1 MMENIA
7 NAFNGLIEVIKDQ
20 KCNKHAKPIHYV
32 KELKTGEVFCP
43 VCQLAKETDSQLE
56 EMQKNMITRAH
67 RDFLQENSLIDRA
80 STFGYRFDNFE
91 YKLGSLEEQAY
102 KQARQIAGFYYKN
115 PKKTGNSLLFGKA
128 GSGKTHLAMAV
139 LNAVNESSSDPM
151 QRCLFLNVTALFK
164 EMRAY
169 IADKVTNKWS
179 EDYAIEKVS
188 KADLIVIDDLG
199 AESADGNATKFVQDI
214 LWEIYEANQR
224 IITTTNLTMDEL
236 QATYHDRLVSRFLE
250 GSRGKLIDFTKINDK
265 RMWK

>member
-1 MMENIA
+1 MMENIS
-7 NAFNGLIEVIKDQ
+7 NAFDGLIEVIKDK
-20 KCNKHAKPIHYV
+20 KCDKHAKPIRYV
-32 KELKTGEVFCP
+32 KDLKTGQVFCP
-43 VCQLAKETDSQLE
+43 VCQLEKETDSQLKT
-56 EMQKNMITRAH
+56 MQKNMIIRSY
-67 RDFLQENSLIDRA
+67 RGFLQENSLIDRA
-80 STFGYRFDNFE
+80 STFAYSFDNFE
-91 YKLGSLEEQAY
+91 HKAGSIEEQTY

-115 PKKTGNSLLFGKA
+115 PKKNGNSVFFGNA
-128 GSGKTHLAMAV
+128 GSGKTHLAMAI
-139 LNAVNESSSDPM
+139 LNAVNGSSGDPM

-179 EDYAIEKVS
+179 ENYATEIVS
-188 KADLIVIDDLG
+188 KANLVVIDDLG

-236 QATYHDRLVSRFLE
+236 QATYHGRLVSRFLE
-250 GSRGKLIDFTKINDK
+250 GSHGKLIDFTKINDK